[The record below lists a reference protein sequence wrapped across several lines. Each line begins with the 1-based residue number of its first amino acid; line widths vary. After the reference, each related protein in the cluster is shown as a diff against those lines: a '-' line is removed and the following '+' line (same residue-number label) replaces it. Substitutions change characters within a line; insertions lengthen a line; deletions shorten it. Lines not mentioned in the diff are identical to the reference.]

1 MVASDVSILPGAGR
15 DARPVT
21 FTTPPKDKKL
31 YRRVTLQNGLLAIL
45 ISDPEMAN
53 QTGGGSELES
63 EADMSEEEGGSE
75 DESDEVQISL
85 PPSCLLQGWLT
96 ELTMNVG
103 MFGRTCRARKMV
115 VLHQVLQLRRRQQ
128 LWQLGLAA
136 SKILTSCRYGTACW
150 TLMSKLGLRLPKC
163 LDITWRPCVPYP

>member
-1 MVASDVSILPGAGR
+1 MFERRFCARSSVSIYRRVVLGKRRGVVATQFAMVTSDVSALPGAGR
-15 DARPVT
+15 DARPVV

-63 EADMSEEEGGSE
+63 EADMSEEESGSE

-85 PPSCLLQGWLT
+85 PPIYSCSR
-96 ELTMNVG
+96 VAHRAHCV
-103 MFGRTCRARKMV
+103 FG
-115 VLHQVLQLRRRQQ
+115 
-128 LWQLGLAA
+128 
-136 SKILTSCRYGTACW
+136 
-150 TLMSKLGLRLPKC
+150 
-163 LDITWRPCVPYP
+163 

>member
-1 MVASDVSILPGAGR
+1 MVASDVSVLPGAGQ
-15 DARPVT
+15 DARPVV

-75 DESDEVQISL
+75 DDSDEVHISL
-85 PPSCLLQGWLT
+85 LCYLVLLKGGLSSLLCVWT
-96 ELTMNVG
+96 

-115 VLHQVLQLRRRQQ
+115 VLHQVLQSRRRQQ
-128 LWQLGLAA
+128 LWQLGSAA
-136 SKILTSCRYGTACW
+136 SKTLTSCRYGTA
-150 TLMSKLGLRLPKC
+150 LLNF
-163 LDITWRPCVPYP
+163 D